1 MNRILE
7 IGDLTIDVGNIKSIR
22 TEKFS
27 SSSEGV
33 YVIIDLLYGYNYVQN
48 PETMETELIAPQ
60 IKEGFGKIEWAESFM
75 KPIREEWQKYLEH
88 RDAEKPAHN
97 SA

>member
-7 IGDLTIDVGNIKSIR
+7 IGDLTIDVSNIKNIR

-27 SSSEGV
+27 NSSEGV

-48 PETMETELIAPQ
+48 PETMEIELIAPR

-75 KPIREEWQKYLEH
+75 KPIREKWNEYLEY
-88 RDAEKPAHN
+88 RDEEKTCT
-97 SA
+97 